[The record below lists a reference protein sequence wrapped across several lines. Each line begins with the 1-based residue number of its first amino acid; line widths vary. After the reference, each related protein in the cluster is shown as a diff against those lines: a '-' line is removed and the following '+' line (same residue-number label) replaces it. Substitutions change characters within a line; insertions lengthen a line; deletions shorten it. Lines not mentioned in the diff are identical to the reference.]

1 MYWNWCMILLCQL
14 SFKWYPLGE
23 DQNNFWTVYG
33 GQRSK
38 KGNLGKI
45 SHFLCDFLLLKQQN
59 WHKNWC
65 ILLLFQPSVMYGP
78 LTKIPNNLWDGMQ
91 RSKVKRNH
99 FWWSLPFFIVILV
112 YLVPEYTKEL
122 VLIILFYPLAN
133 PGKKSSGKI
142 SLPQGYSLEKMW

>member
-1 MYWNWCMILLCQL
+1 MEKIGVTFQAIHR
-14 SFKWYPLGE
+14 
-23 DQNNFWTVYG
+23 

-38 KGNLGKI
+38 KVIFGKIHHFLCIFLLLRRSKCIRTGVWYYYVNDLSSDNRLEKIRTFFGQHMEVKGQKRAFWGKI

-59 WHKNWC
+59 LHKNWC

-112 YLVPEYTKEL
+112 
-122 VLIILFYPLAN
+122 F
-133 PGKKSSGKI
+133 
-142 SLPQGYSLEKMW
+142 